1 MKKYTIYFNK
11 SIIELTEINCMQSW
25 QNNKLEMIY

>member
-11 SIIELTEINCMQSW
+11 SIELTEINCMQSW
-25 QNNKLEMIY
+25 QSNELEMIY